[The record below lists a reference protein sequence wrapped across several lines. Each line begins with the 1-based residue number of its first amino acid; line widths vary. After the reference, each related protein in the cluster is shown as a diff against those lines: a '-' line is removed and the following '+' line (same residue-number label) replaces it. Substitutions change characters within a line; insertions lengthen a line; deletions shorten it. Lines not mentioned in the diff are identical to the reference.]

1 VHHHPEPDM
10 TFRIIKSINRDRY
23 LYLLV
28 FPLFTYYLIFH
39 YLPMYG
45 VIIAFK
51 DFYPLKGILGSP
63 WVGLKWLRQFFESI
77 YFVRLIRNTFLLGFY
92 NLLFGFPAP
101 IIFALLVNELRE
113 NLFKRFIQTVS
124 YMPYFISTVV
134 VIGIMVNLLSPNS
147 GVMNTTIRDLGYA
160 PINFLNSP
168 YWFRTLYV
176 VSSIW
181 QHFGYS
187 SIIYLAALSSID
199 VALYEAAIM
208 DGANRWQQL
217 LRITLPSLVPTVVI
231 LLILN
236 IGNIMN
242 IGFEKAFLMLNP
254 ANLETGDV
262 ITTYVYRRGLQ
273 ESQYSFGAA
282 AGLVNSVVNLILL
295 LGVNM
300 LSRKMSDTSLW

>member
-1 VHHHPEPDM
+1 
-10 TFRIIKSINRDRY
+10 
-23 LYLLV
+23 
-28 FPLFTYYLIFH
+28 
-39 YLPMYG
+39 
-45 VIIAFK
+45 
-51 DFYPLKGILGSP
+51 
-63 WVGLKWLRQFFESI
+63 
-77 YFVRLIRNTFLLGFY
+77 
-92 NLLFGFPAP
+92 
-101 IIFALLVNELRE
+101 
-113 NLFKRFIQTVS
+113 VS